1 MVLIIL
7 NHQPYDGTDVTW
19 NALRLAKTLHEK
31 GESVKIFLMNDAV
44 DLARNVTKKPEMY
57 EYDLVEI
64 IKNLYNNGIDLSVC
78 GTCVTRCGIYKN
90 QPYFSDDIK
99 GTMNKLSEWVIAANK
114 VLTF

>member
-1 MVLIIL
+1 MLLIIL

-31 GESVKIFLMNDAV
+31 GKSVKIFLMNDAV
-44 DLARNVTKKPEMY
+44 DLARDVTKKPEMY

-64 IKNLYNNGIDLSVC
+64 IKNLYHSGIDLSVC

-99 GTMNKLSEWVIAANK
+99 GTMNKLSEWVIEADK